1 MIALLRIKTSVRVLK
16 KLTGP
21 VFTAVLPADLGA
33 PRLLGPFFASSSI
46 LMTRQFYKAHGKI
59 SNGRLNRC

>member
-1 MIALLRIKTSVRVLK
+1 MIALLRIKTSGGVSE
-16 KLTGP
+16 LTGP

-46 LMTRQFYKAHGKI
+46 KGQDSSHSSREDLERKT
-59 SNGRLNRC
+59 